1 MIKKYILATVAILL
15 AVWVGFFFGNKSA
28 NAPEGPVNGEVEQVA
43 TTTPVVQQQAP
54 TQKTTQTT
62 IAPKTTTSAPAI
74 AKDGSYLVY
83 YTNRGFNPSPLTI
96 KTGKSVRFV
105 NNSSKAM
112 SLTSTSVDNQAQSEF
127 NQGKTVGQGG
137 VYDFT
142 FMSAGTWGYMNRNN
156 QTDRGTIIVQ

>member
-28 NAPEGPVNGEVEQVA
+28 NAPESPVNGEVVQVA
-43 TTTPVVQQQAP
+43 TTTPVVPQVP
-54 TQKTTQTT
+54 TQKTTTT
-62 IAPKTTTSAPAI
+62 VAPKTTTSAPVI

-83 YTNRGFNPSPLTI
+83 YTNRGFTPSTLTI
-96 KTGKSVRFV
+96 KVGKSVRFV

-156 QTDRGTIIVQ
+156 QTDKGTIIVQ

>member
-28 NAPEGPVNGEVEQVA
+28 NAPESPVNGEVEQVA
-43 TTTPVVQQQAP
+43 TTTPAVQQVPA
-54 TQKTTQTT
+54 QKTITT
-62 IAPKTTTSAPAI
+62 TVAPKTTTSMPAI

-83 YTNRGFNPSPLTI
+83 YTNKGFSPSPLTI
-96 KTGKSVRFV
+96 KVGKSVRFV

-112 SLTSTSVDNQAQSEF
+112 SLTSTSVDSQAQSEF
-127 NQGKTVGQGG
+127 NQEKTVGQGG

-156 QTDRGTIIVQ
+156 KADLGTVIVQ